1 MCFAQRVLLGMGIVI
16 LVYAG
21 GSTAYALS
29 RGAPWGTSGDEK
41 YALKLDWTSSCSLSV
56 FRLELWRK

>member
-16 LVYAG
+16 LVYAV

-41 YALKLDWTSSCSLSV
+41 YA
-56 FRLELWRK
+56 